1 MAQPQAPQ
9 YQDGERELIASDI
22 SAYLDKQT
30 SKELLRFITCG
41 SVDDGKS
48 TLIGRLLYETR
59 QIFDDQMAALE
70 ADSKRVGT
78 QGANI
83 DFALLVDGLSAER
96 EQGITID
103 VAYRFF
109 ATSRRKFIVADT
121 PGHEQYTRNM
131 VTGASTA
138 DLALL
143 LVDAR
148 KGVLEQ
154 TRRHS
159 ILANLVGIRRL
170 VLAVTKMD
178 LVDFD
183 QGAFEAIAAD
193 YRTFAVQIGVE
204 EWIAIPLSGL
214 SGDNVAGRGGAMD
227 WYSGP
232 TLLEHL
238 ESVPIDSAANEAKP
252 FRMPVQWVSRPDQH
266 FRGFAG
272 QIASGR
278 IATGDEV
285 RILPSGRLAAID
297 RIVTLGGDL
306 DEAVAGQS
314 VTLTLTQEVD
324 CSRGDVIAAAK
335 DPPHAADQFEAT
347 IVWMADE
354 PMIAGR
360 GYWLKLATQT
370 ATATVAHPKHQL
382 NVNTLE
388 ELAAKTLDLNAI
400 GVAEI
405 TTDRPIVFESYRDD
419 QAKETALPPNRVL
432 GGFILIDKLTNATVA
447 AGMLHFALRRA
458 ENVHWQALDV
468 SRETHARLKGQKPAV
483 LWFTGLSGAGKSTIA
498 NLVEKKLAAM
508 GRHTFLL
515 DGDNVRHGLNKDLG
529 FTEADRIEN
538 IRRVGEVARLMAD
551 AGLIVLTAFIS
562 PFRAERDMVR
572 HMLAEGEF
580 IEVFVDTPLA
590 EAERRD
596 VKGLYA
602 KARAGDLPNFTG
614 IDSPYEPP
622 EHPELWIDTT
632 QLSAEQ
638 AADRIVEALAQRR

>member
-1 MAQPQAPQ
+1 MALPPAPQ
-9 YQDGERELIASDI
+9 YQADDRELIASDI
-22 SAYLDKQT
+22 SAYLEKQT
-30 SKELLRFITCG
+30 NKELLRFITCG

-70 ADSKRVGT
+70 ADSRKIGT
-78 QGANI
+78 QGGKI

-109 ATSRRKFIVADT
+109 ATSKRKFIVADT

-159 ILANLVGIRRL
+159 ILCNLVGIRRM

-178 LVDFD
+178 LVDHD
-183 QGAFEAIAAD
+183 QHLFEAIVAD
-193 YRTFAVQIGVE
+193 YRGFAERIGID
-204 EWIAIPLSGL
+204 EWIAIPVSGRN
-214 SGDNVAGRGGAMD
+214 GDNVAGRGEALG

-238 ESVPIDSAANEAKP
+238 ESVPIDSAADEAKP
-252 FRMPVQWVSRPDQH
+252 FRLPVQWVSRPDQH

-278 IATGDEV
+278 VAPGDEV
-285 RILPSGRLAAID
+285 RILPSGRIGRID
-297 RIVTLGGDL
+297 RIVTRDGDL
-306 DEAVAGQS
+306 AEAVAGQS
-314 VTLTLTQEVD
+314 VTLTLTQEID

-354 PMIAGR
+354 PMIPGR

-370 ATATVAHPKHQL
+370 ATATVAQPKHQL

-388 ELAAKTLDLNAI
+388 ELAARTLDLNAI

-405 TTDRPIVFESYRDD
+405 TTDRPIVFEPYEAADG
-419 QAKETALPPNRVL
+419 APNRVL

-458 ENVHWQALDV
+458 GNVHWQALDV

-498 NLVEKKLAAM
+498 NLVEKKLVAQ

-529 FTEADRIEN
+529 FTETDRIEN
-538 IRRVGEVARLMAD
+538 IRRIGEVARLMAD

-562 PFRAERDMVR
+562 PFRAEREMVR
-572 HMLAEGEF
+572 KMLPEGEF
-580 IEVFVDTPLA
+580 IEIFVDTPLA
-590 EAERRD
+590 EAEARD

-602 KARAGDLPNFTG
+602 KARAGELPNFTG

-622 EHPELWIDTT
+622 ESPELRIDTT
-632 QLSAEQ
+632 AMSAE
-638 AADRIVEALAQRR
+638 AAAEQVVDRLMEFEKR

>member
-1 MAQPQAPQ
+1 MARPEGPQ
-9 YQDGERELIASDI
+9 YQHGERELIAADI
-22 SAYLDKQT
+22 AAYLEKQT
-30 SKELLRFITCG
+30 RKELLRFITCG

-70 ADSKRVGT
+70 ADSRKAGT
-78 QGANI
+78 QGGAI

-109 ATSRRKFIVADT
+109 STSKRKFIVADT

-159 ILANLVGIRRL
+159 ILANLVGIRRM

-178 LVDFD
+178 LVDYD
-183 QGAFEAIAAD
+183 QQRFEAVVAD
-193 YRTFAVQIGVE
+193 YRAFAERIGVA
-204 EWIAIPLSGL
+204 EWIAIPVSGL
-214 SGDNVAGRGGAMD
+214 NGDNVAGAGEAMG
-227 WYSGP
+227 WYAGP

-238 ESVPIDSAANEAKP
+238 ETVPIDSAADEIKP

-272 QIASGR
+272 QVATGR
-278 IATGDEV
+278 VAPGDEV
-285 RILPSGRLAAID
+285 RILPSGRVGQIE
-297 RIVTLGGDL
+297 RIVTGDGDL
-306 DEAVAGQS
+306 TEAVAGQS
-314 VTLTLTQEVD
+314 VTLTLTQEID
-324 CSRGDVIAAAK
+324 CSRGDVIAAAR
-335 DPPHAADQFEAT
+335 DAPHAADQFEAT

-354 PMIAGR
+354 PMIPGR

-382 NVNTLE
+382 NVNTFE
-388 ELAAKTLDLNAI
+388 ELATKTLDLNAI
-400 GVAEI
+400 GVAEV
-405 TTDRPIVFESYRDD
+405 TTDRPIVFEPYRD
-419 QAKETALPPNRVL
+419 AGGGPPNRAL

-468 SRETHARLKGQKPAV
+468 SRETHARIKGQKPAV

-498 NLVEKKLAAM
+498 NLVEKKLVAM

-538 IRRVGEVARLMAD
+538 IRRVGEVAKLMAD

-562 PFRAERDMVR
+562 PFRAEREMVR
-572 HMLAEGEF
+572 KMMADGEF
-580 IEVFVDTPLA
+580 IEIFVDTPLE

-602 KARAGDLPNFTG
+602 KARAGELPNFTG
-614 IDSPYEPP
+614 IDSPYEAP
-622 EHPELWIDTT
+622 EHPELRIDTT
-632 QLSAEQ
+632 ALSAEQ
-638 AADRIVEALAQRR
+638 AAGKIVDRLMEFEKR